1 MSTENNELRNRIAA
15 SDSAGGI
22 DSASELIVTTA
33 SQRRGKRAP
42 LPRRKLRA
50 ALSTGAAGATASVLA
65 LTMALNVQAQPLLRI
80 GAEPM
85 NQGSVNAESMVAGGL
100 AASADAKMAIWPM
113 VEYNYLAGPNL
124 SDQGGNGQVYQL
136 ELNGD
141 PKQRVEQLAG
151 LFGVE
156 GEAVLDEWSTPEYPS
171 YSVQGEN
178 FWLGVSW
185 SGTGSWSYSTW
196 TPWPEDCYSVEPAP
210 IDESGSTDESAG
222 ETSLPAECGWQTEP
236 TPELIPSESEMS
248 AAALEIMGATGLSV
262 NASDLKIYRDDWGA
276 SVSASLKVGGQETA
290 LEWYVGWGADGTLS
304 YASGHTVTV
313 TERGTYN
320 TISPKDAVSRLGDW
334 RWWGGVASS
343 VYQRL
348 FDSTPTLRSSA
359 VEYDSKVASGEAAV
373 DETSPEVTSEPNES
387 ATSEPSETATT
398 EPTDSATSQP
408 TDEVTLEP
416 LPIDPMPTDTEVQ
429 VVELTVD
436 SAEAA
441 LVLIYDANGGAWL
454 VPGWIMI
461 NSEGWFDSIIGL
473 EDGVIELPEPKEY
486 DIMPL
491 PAVKESD

>member
-15 SDSAGGI
+15 SDSASGI
-22 DSASELIVTTA
+22 ETASELTVTTA

-42 LPRRKLRA
+42 LSRRKLRA
-50 ALSTGAAGATASVLA
+50 ALGTGAAGATASVLA
-65 LTMALNVQAQPLLRI
+65 LTMALNVQAQPLLRL

-85 NQGSVNAESMVAGGL
+85 NQGSASAESMNAGGL

-113 VEYNYLAGPNL
+113 VEYKYLAGPNL
-124 SDQGGNGQVYQL
+124 SDQGGSGQVYQL
-136 ELNGD
+136 ALNGD
-141 PKQRVEQLAG
+141 PKQRVEQLAT

-171 YSVQGEN
+171 YSVQGDN
-178 FWLGVSW
+178 FWLGVYW

-196 TPWPEDCYSVEPAP
+196 TPWPEECYSVEPAP
-210 IDESGSTDESAG
+210 VDESGSTEESAG

-248 AAALEIMGATGLSV
+248 AAALEIMSATGLSAS
-262 NASDLKIYRDDWGA
+262 ASDLKIYRDDWGA
-276 SVSASLKVGGQETA
+276 SVSASLKVDGQETA
-290 LEWYVGWGADGTLS
+290 LEWYVGWGADGTLT
-304 YASGHTVTV
+304 YASGHTVSI

-320 TISPKDAVSRLGDW
+320 TISPKEAVSRLGDW
-334 RWWGGVASS
+334 RWFGGVSSS

-348 FDSTPTLRSSA
+348 YDSMPTLRSA
-359 VEYDSKVASGEAAV
+359 VEYDSAVASGDGDVAES
-373 DETSPEVTSEPNES
+373 SPEVTVEPTEWASSNPDEGATAEPTES
-387 ATSEPSETATT
+387 AAP
-398 EPTDSATSQP
+398 QP
-408 TDEVTLEP
+408 TDEATLEP
-416 LPIDPMPTDTEVQ
+416 LPVDPMPTDTEVQ

-473 EDGVIELPEPKEY
+473 EDGVIELPEPMEY

-491 PAVKESD
+491 PAVKETD